1 MTDVPLGSNDDNSQ
15 RHAQGAMAQL
25 THVELLASQA
35 LTLETPRR
43 TYGVAARVLF
53 GLLDSVYGKSRTLS
67 KFKVL
72 ELVARVPYQSWEQ
85 VAYIAI
91 THTSAKPEFA
101 RRIFDRVAESR
112 RQEDNEQWHL
122 LILEELIANE
132 DIREGFFKFTVIPQA
147 IAFTYYQVS
156 WLLYVLRPAMS
167 YRLNADFEDHA
178 EHEYALLVQ
187 ENPSWEARAFESSF
201 AKDYAD
207 IATWADLFRQIGYDE
222 RIHKLESLEA
232 MERPR
237 FH

>member
-1 MTDVPLGSNDDNSQ
+1 MTDVPLESNDDHHQ
-15 RHAQGAMAQL
+15 PRARGAMAQL
-25 THVELLASQA
+25 THDELVASQA

-43 TYGVAARVLF
+43 TYGVAARILF

-132 DIREGFFKFTVIPQA
+132 DIHEGVFKFTVIPQA

-156 WLLYVLRPAMS
+156 WLLYVIRPAMS

-178 EHEYALLVQ
+178 EHEYALLVE
-187 ENPSWEARAFESSF
+187 ENPQWEERAFESSF
-201 AKDYAD
+201 AADYAD

-222 RIHKLESLEA
+222 RIHKVESLEA